1 MIAETHSETAR
12 MVSMAWLSDGPREC
26 PVWARAIR
34 MPAVLPRFGAAV
46 KRLHGTARERHA
58 AFGLRFQG
66 PVVRLWRAETRM
78 GMPKDAVDITTAA
91 ELVDALKFYL
101 EAALE
106 RIDAVPREVTDALA
120 MPGFGRDEAE
130 ALLALDVRTLEQDGV
145 GESPTP

>member
-1 MIAETHSETAR
+1 
-12 MVSMAWLSDGPREC
+12 
-26 PVWARAIR
+26 
-34 MPAVLPRFGAAV
+34 
-46 KRLHGTARERHA
+46 
-58 AFGLRFQG
+58 
-66 PVVRLWRAETRM
+66 
-78 GMPKDAVDITTAA
+78 MPKDAVDITTAA